1 MTRARVLTSVAV
13 SMLALAILVW
23 VAEQPGRALRSP
35 ASPTERGDAAIGS
48 GYTLHAVTADRPRL
62 VAASRRAGGR
72 AIAPFPP
79 ATGVLAG
86 RVVMLPAIVIPSE
99 VASTA
104 PLHSGLS
111 RRPPPA
117 PLAA

>member
-1 MTRARVLTSVAV
+1 VTRVRVVSSLAV
-13 SMLALAILVW
+13 SLLALVILAW
-23 VAEQPGRALRSP
+23 LAGQPGRALRSP
-35 ASPTERGDAAIGS
+35 VSSTERGDAAIGS

-62 VAASRRAGGR
+62 VAASRRTESRTIASSPAAIGVLTGR
-72 AIAPFPP
+72 GTMPP
-79 ATGVLAG
+79 AV
-86 RVVMLPAIVIPSE
+86 VIPSE

-117 PLAA
+117 LLAT

>member
-1 MTRARVLTSVAV
+1 MTRARVLTSAAV
-13 SMLALAILVW
+13 SVLALAILVW

-35 ASPTERGDAAIGS
+35 ASATERGDAAIGS
-48 GYTLHAVTADRPRL
+48 GYTLHAVTADRPRF
-62 VAASRRAGGR
+62 VAASRRAEAR
-72 AIAPFPP
+72 AIVSSPP
-79 ATGVLAG
+79 AAGVLTG
-86 RVVMLPAIVIPSE
+86 RIVVLPAIVIPSE

-117 PLAA
+117 LLAT